1 MRIRDLDEAIAAVSK
16 IFVPHRIEVT
26 GTGRGIDARLQVAH
40 PTSQPLIDLSY
51 GAPIKVDAGNFAG
64 LFLVK
69 HCVQGSAFA
78 TQERRTG
85 EWRRG
90 QTMPLSAGL
99 DTQLRFDHAFMQKS
113 IRIDIDKMELLC
125 ARWLGYPL
133 ERPLRFDLRPFSDD
147 LEQVWRRTLP
157 YLYSSDGRALP
168 LTGAAK
174 ASLDEFLL
182 TLLLHQHP
190 HNYSDEMAGPPPTPI
205 PGMVRR
211 AERYMLD
218 NVEAPVTVSD
228 VAAELGISVRS
239 LQAGFRQ
246 WRNTTPN
253 LFLRQARLQRVRDQ
267 LLHADEST
275 NVTAVA
281 MRYGFSHLGRFSAY
295 YTATF
300 GESPSV
306 TLRRHRLPGR
316 SA

>member
-1 MRIRDLDEAIAAVSK
+1 
-16 IFVPHRIEVT
+16 
-26 GTGRGIDARLQVAH
+26 
-40 PTSQPLIDLSY
+40 
-51 GAPIKVDAGNFAG
+51 
-64 LFLVK
+64 
-69 HCVQGSAFA
+69 
-78 TQERRTG
+78 
-85 EWRRG
+85 
-90 QTMPLSAGL
+90 MPLSAGL
-99 DTQLRFDHAFMQKS
+99 DTQLRFDHAFVQKS

-168 LTGAAK
+168 LIGAAK

-190 HNYSDEMAGPPPTPI
+190 HNYSDEMAGPAPTPI

-218 NVEAPVTVSD
+218 NVEAPITVSD

-239 LQAGFRQ
+239 LQAAFRQ

-253 LFLRQARLQRVRDQ
+253 LFLRQVRLQRVRDQ

-281 MRYGFSHLGRFSAY
+281 MGYGFSHLGRFSAY
-295 YTATF
+295 YAATF
-300 GESPSV
+300 GERPSV
-306 TLRRHRLPGR
+306 TLRRRRLPGR